1 MINNREFVK
10 SIHLLRSLYPDTQLQ
25 VTCDYWSAGSASS
38 SSSLSSSSSSPSPLL
53 QRLLAQ
59 GAISAACKPA
69 LDHLAV
75 ARLRQL
81 RQEKGVR
88 GIAQADAEVR

>member
-1 MINNREFVK
+1 M
-10 SIHLLRSLYPDTQLQ
+10 
-25 VTCDYWSAGSASS
+25 TCDYWSGTTTT
-38 SSSLSSSSSSPSPLL
+38 SSSSSSTSLLL
-53 QRLLAQ
+53 QRLLPQ
-59 GAISAACKPA
+59 QKGGRSTLPAACKPA

-88 GIAQADAEVR
+88 GIASPAESEVR